1 MAKTSGSKREE
12 GFAPLISRRSFLEL
26 GAAST
31 LLPGSVTA
39 APSAR
44 TREILPGIPSLADLG
59 SDWFT
64 HRFIALYAVAA
75 AQNEWGYL
83 KVTKSVSGI
92 TSISFPPFAC
102 CGVPTMPG
110 APDSF

>member
-59 SDWFT
+59 SDWFM

-83 KVTKSVSGI
+83 KVTNQYPGLRAFP
-92 TSISFPPFAC
+92 FPPLPAAAFRRC
-102 CGVPTMPG
+102 PG